1 MTMINTE
8 EELAVQTFGFT
19 KTVEI
24 AAPIEITFESVLL
37 EIGPESQM
45 PDGKPFPFK
54 LEPWPGG
61 RWYRDLGDNAGH
73 LWGHVQVIKPP
84 KLLEIIGPMPVSFP
98 ATNHVQYRL
107 TPQGDGATQLKLTH
121 RAFGFMPKDFLGDM
135 DEGWEY
141 GLKRIDEIAQRL
153 NKQQTKKAGR

>member
-1 MTMINTE
+1 MT
-8 EELAVQTFGFT
+8 QTIEQEMEIQTVEFT
-19 KTVEI
+19 KAVDI
-24 AAPIEITFESVLL
+24 DASIDITFEATLL
-37 EIGPESQM
+37 ELGPEGQM

-84 KLLEIIGPMPVSFP
+84 KLLEIIGPMPISFP
-98 ATNHVQYRL
+98 ATNHVQYRF
-107 TPQGDGATQLKLTH
+107 TSEGEGRTRLKLTH
-121 RAFGFMPKDFLGDM
+121 RAFGYMPKGFLDGM

-141 GLKRIDEIAQRL
+141 GLKRIDEIARRL
-153 NKQQTKKAGR
+153 KNDQQKRAKR